1 MASALRKRDNP
12 AYHRPPLRI
21 LEGLAAFLIGGIV
34 ITGIVFVMT
43 WGLPPALH
51 YGIKQFPVAH
61 TFMAYLASWFGWH
74 LVADNGLSWQA
85 LAAAY
90 PAWTA
95 RFSDHV
101 LWSLVAGTTAGGVAA
116 YGAGRPLPYERHIRG
131 RQIVEGRLAQRIA
144 SQSERPAARRTGRGI
159 RIHPDITIS
168 MERETNHF
176 AIVGSP
182 GGGKTTVIMPMVV
195 QAVERGDKSILFDN
209 KAYFTERLPQRF
221 ILIAPWDTRSVQWA
235 VYKDCISGADA
246 RELAAR
252 LILESHDPMW
262 SNAARLVLTGL
273 IVHLQQKGT
282 PWGWRDL
289 SVLLNLPIEGL
300 QEIIETAYPEAW
312 RSVEIASRTT
322 QSILITL
329 ASYMAQIHDMA
340 RVWGNAEDGFSITEW
355 LSDDYQGERTIV
367 LQGNKKFQEMQNSI
381 VNGMLSMAGAHI
393 NSPAMNDSTTRRIWL
408 FLDEAPQLKKADWI
422 PDIVAVGRSKGVRVL
437 LGIQDIAQLR
447 DIYGR
452 DQAESWTSM
461 IGTYIFTKIGGND
474 TARWISETIGVRDV
488 ERFERSTST
497 SSVYGGGNG
506 RQQSTHSYRRVEDR
520 VVKPDEL
527 TTLLGPVKKGVR
539 GLLHLGDKYEYLLVW
554 PYVHDQYPVG
564 RKAWEPSAWVSQPPP
579 KAEKPKKE
587 DPPANADDAGLVSDQ
602 AKQRIEVPTKKAATK
617 TTKKMAA
624 DNKNPSVKLNRQSEE
639 KAVGA
644 ISTAAPAGTPQ
655 KAPRKRRTAPKMA
668 GKQADTS
675 QGAEQDMPPAPPLE
689 AYDDVNA
696 EADA

>member
-1 MASALRKRDNP
+1 MNSILRKRDTP
-12 AYHRPPLRI
+12 TYHRPPLRI
-21 LEGLAAFLIGGIV
+21 LEALVAFLIGGIV

-43 WGLPPALH
+43 WGMPPELH
-51 YGIKQFPVAH
+51 YGIHQFPAMTALV
-61 TFMAYLASWFGWH
+61 AYLASWFGWH
-74 LVADNGLSWQA
+74 LVADDGMTWQA
-85 LAAAY
+85 LTAAY

-95 RFSDHV
+95 HFSDHV
-101 LWSLVAGTTAGGVAA
+101 VWSVGGGVLAGGVAA

-131 RQIVEGRLAQRIA
+131 RQLVENRKAHNA
-144 SQSERPAARRTGRGI
+144 ATKSERSAIKRTGQGI
-159 RIHPDITIS
+159 HIHPAIPIS

-182 GGGKTTVIMPMVV
+182 GGGKTTVIMPMAV
-195 QAVERGDKSILFDN
+195 QAAERGDKVILFDN

-235 VYKDCISGADA
+235 VYKDCVSGAEA

-273 IVHLQQKGT
+273 IVHLQQQGK

-340 RVWGNAEDGFSITEW
+340 RVWGNAEGGFSVTEW
-355 LSDDYQGERTIV
+355 LRDDYDGARVIV
-367 LQGNKKFQEMQNSI
+367 MQGNKKFQEMQNSI

-393 NSPAMNDSTTRRIWL
+393 NSPAMNDSTERRIWL

-422 PDIVAVGRSKGVRVL
+422 PDIVAVGRSKGVRVV

-447 DIYGR
+447 EIYGR

-474 TARWISETIGVRDV
+474 TARWISETIGVREV
-488 ERFERSTST
+488 ERFEQSTN
-497 SSVYGGGNG
+497 SSSFGSGN
-506 RQQSTHSYRRVEDR
+506 RNQQRTHSYRRAEDR

-527 TTLLGPVKKGVR
+527 QTLLGPTKKGVR

-554 PYVHDQYPVG
+554 PYVHDKYPVG

-579 KAEKPKKE
+579 KAEKPS
-587 DPPANADDAGLVSDQ
+587 V
-602 AKQRIEVPTKKAATK
+602 EVPTELVDEGIAPTSAKPAK
-617 TTKKMAA
+617 
-624 DNKNPSVKLNRQSEE
+624 SVKPQASAE
-639 KAVGA
+639 KPPRKRTEKSDA
-644 ISTAAPAGTPQ
+644 TGTSDQ
-655 KAPRKRRTAPKMA
+655 TAPRKKVKR
-668 GKQADTS
+668 KQPPET
-675 QGAEQDMPPAPPLE
+675 QTEPDMPPAPPLD
-689 AYDDVNA
+689 AYDDAMGNTPGREPQA
-696 EADA
+696 

>member
-1 MASALRKRDNP
+1 MNSILRKRDNP
-12 AYHRPPLRI
+12 TYHRPPIRF
-21 LEGLAAFLIGGIV
+21 LEALVAFLIGCAI
-34 ITGIVFVMT
+34 ITGIVFIMT
-43 WGLPPALH
+43 WGMPPELH
-51 YGIKQFPVAH
+51 YGIKKFPAMTALV
-61 TFMAYLASWFGWH
+61 AYLASWFGGH
-74 LVADNGLSWQA
+74 LVADNGMTWQA
-85 LAAAY
+85 LATAY
-90 PAWTA
+90 PSWAA
-95 RFSDHV
+95 HFSDHV
-101 LWSLVAGTTAGGVAA
+101 VWSLAGGVMAGSVAA
-116 YGAGRPLPYERHIRG
+116 YGAGKPLPYERHIRG
-131 RQIVEGRLAQRIA
+131 RQLVERRQAHRNA
-144 SQSERPAARRTGRGI
+144 TQSERSAVRRTGRGI
-159 RIHPDITIS
+159 NIHPAIRIS

-195 QAVERGDKSILFDN
+195 QAAERGDKAIIFDN

-273 IVHLQQKGT
+273 IVHLQQQGE

-355 LSDDYQGERTIV
+355 LRDDYDGARIIV
-367 LQGNKKFQEMQNSI
+367 MQGNQKFKEMQNSI

-393 NSPAMNDSTTRRIWL
+393 NSPAMNDSTERRIWL

-422 PDIVAVGRSKGVRVL
+422 PDIVAVGRSKGVRVV

-474 TARWISETIGVRDV
+474 TARWISETINDREV

-497 SSVYGGGNG
+497 SSVVGGNG
-506 RQQSTHSYRRVEDR
+506 SSQSTHSYRRVVDR

-527 TTLLGPVKKGVR
+527 TTLLGPAKNGVR

-554 PYVHDQYPVG
+554 PYVHDKYPVG

-579 KAEKPKKE
+579 KVEKRHKDEAVFVDEGVAVTPQAPAKNAAPPASTEKPKK
-587 DPPANADDAGLVSDQ
+587 PPRPRAKKTEAENAQEHSPVLQKIKV
-602 AKQRIEVPTKKAATK
+602 KQK
-617 TTKKMAA
+617 
-624 DNKNPSVKLNRQSEE
+624 
-639 KAVGA
+639 
-644 ISTAAPAGTPQ
+644 
-655 KAPRKRRTAPKMA
+655 RTAQTEP
-668 GKQADTS
+668 
-675 QGAEQDMPPAPPLE
+675 EDMPPAPPLD
-689 AYDDVNA
+689 AYDDVSA
-696 EADA
+696 VEP

>member
-1 MASALRKRDNP
+1 MNSILRKRDNP
-12 AYHRPPLRI
+12 TYHRPPIRF
-21 LEGLAAFLIGGIV
+21 LEALVAFLIGCVI
-34 ITGIVFVMT
+34 ITGIAFIMT
-43 WGLPPALH
+43 WGMPPELH
-51 YGIKQFPVAH
+51 YGIKQFPAMDTLV
-61 TFMAYLASWFGWH
+61 AYLASWFGWH
-74 LVADNGLSWQA
+74 LVADDGMTWQA

-90 PAWTA
+90 PVWSAH
-95 RFSDHV
+95 FSDHV
-101 LWSLVAGTTAGGVAA
+101 LWSLTGGVMAGSVAA
-116 YGAGRPLPYERHIRG
+116 YGAGKPLPYERHIRG
-131 RQIVEGRLAQRIA
+131 RQLVELRQAHHKA
-144 SQSERPAARRTGRGI
+144 AQSERSAVRRTGRGI
-159 RIHPDITIS
+159 YIHPAIRIS

-195 QAVERGDKSILFDN
+195 QAAERGDKAIIFDN
-209 KAYFTERLPQRF
+209 KAYYTERLPQRF

-273 IVHLQQKGT
+273 IVHLQQQGK

-300 QEIIETAYPEAW
+300 QTIIETAYPEAW

-329 ASYMAQIHDMA
+329 SAYMAQVHDMA
-340 RVWGNAEDGFSITEW
+340 RVWGNAEDGFSITEF
-355 LSDDYQGERTIV
+355 LADDYQGLRTVV
-367 LQGNKKFQEMQNSI
+367 LQGNQKFKEMQNSI

-393 NSPAMNDSTTRRIWL
+393 NSPSMNDSTERRIWL

-422 PDIVAVGRSKGVRVL
+422 PDIVAVGRSKGVRVV

-461 IGTYIFTKIGGND
+461 VGTYIFTKIGGND
-474 TARWISETIGVRDV
+474 TARWISETINDREV

-497 SSVYGGGNG
+497 SSVVGGNG
-506 RQQSTHSYRRVEDR
+506 SSQNTHSYRRVVDR

-527 TTLLGPVKKGVR
+527 TTLLGPTKNGVR

-554 PYVHDQYPVG
+554 PYIHDKYPVG

-579 KAEKPKKE
+579 KVEKRHEDADVFADEGIAVAPQTPAKNAAPQASTKKPEKP
-587 DPPANADDAGLVSDQ
+587 P
-602 AKQRIEVPTKKAATK
+602 RTRTKKTEAGNAQEQSPVR
-617 TTKKMAA
+617 KK
-624 DNKNPSVKLNRQSEE
+624 VQ
-639 KAVGA
+639 
-644 ISTAAPAGTPQ
+644 
-655 KAPRKRRTAPKMA
+655 RKRTATAKVEP
-668 GKQADTS
+668 
-675 QGAEQDMPPAPPLE
+675 EDMPPAPPLD
-689 AYDDVNA
+689 AYDDAMSNA
-696 EADA
+696 PGTEPSA